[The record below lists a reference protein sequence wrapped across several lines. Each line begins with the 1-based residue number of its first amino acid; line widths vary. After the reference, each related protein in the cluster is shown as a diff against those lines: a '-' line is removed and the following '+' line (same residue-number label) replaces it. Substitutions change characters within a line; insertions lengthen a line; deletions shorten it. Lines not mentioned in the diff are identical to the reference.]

1 MRRGV
6 MYYLCWVTERT
17 CVCSKVK
24 EVIIMIYEV
33 DATYNDLQEV
43 PVRLDQGNA
52 TGKTRQ
58 DNRNSS

>member
-1 MRRGV
+1 M
-6 MYYLCWVTERT
+6 TERT

-33 DATYNDLQEV
+33 DATYNELQEV